1 MRAAGQANHSPPA
14 GNSPDF
20 ATIGLVSMIAPSPS
34 TASLARLLAS
44 IMTEPKQH
52 LYLVDGSSYIFR
64 AYHRLPPLTDPE
76 GTPVG
81 AVYGYT
87 TMLWK
92 LAADLDEAEGP
103 THLAVILDKGSI
115 SFRNEIYPEYKANRP
130 EPPEDLRPQFPLIRD
145 ATRAFSLPC
154 IEQEGLEAD
163 DLIASYAREAQR
175 MGWNVT
181 IVSSDKDLM
190 QLVGEVATLHGP
202 ARIDMLDTMKSQ
214 RIYVAEVEEK
224 FGVAPELVG
233 DVLALMGDSVDNI
246 PGIFGVGPKT
256 ASKLIAEHGSLAAAL
271 DSAPEM
277 KASKLKERLIEGR
290 SDAEMSRVL
299 VTLKEDCAL
308 PQPIEEMALGPIPPA
323 PLAAFLEKHGFTS
336 LLKRLETGNGSPS
349 RTTNLNPP
357 KPSKLGGNGKG
368 AETRQALPEA
378 PPVDRSLYETVQTPE
393 RLEYW
398 VARAMAARLVAVDT
412 ETTSLDAMRA
422 QLVGVSL
429 ALGPNDACYIPLAH
443 GGDDM
448 FAQKPEQVAMDTALA
463 ALKPMLEASSVLKVF
478 QNGKY
483 DLNILAKVG
492 ITAGPIDD
500 TMVISFALDAGRG
513 ESGMGGGHGM
523 DELSQRHLG
532 HTPLAFKEVCGT
544 GKKAIQFGEVPLT
557 QATEYAA
564 EDADVTLRLYRVLKP
579 RLAEEGGTRIYERVD
594 RPLIP
599 VVAAME
605 REGIK
610 VDRTQLARLSEK
622 FAHEISRL
630 EGEIHTVAGQEF
642 TVGSPK
648 QLGEIL
654 FEKMGFKGA
663 KKGKSGQYS
672 TDVSV
677 LEKLAA
683 EGAPIARLVLEWRQL
698 AKLKSTYTDALQQA
712 INPATGRVH
721 TSYSLVGAQT
731 GRLSSTDPN
740 LQNIPVRTAMG
751 RQIREAFVPEPGNVL
766 LAADYSQIELR
777 LAAHMAGVD
786 TLKEAFAKGE
796 DIHAR
801 TATEMFG
808 EVTRDTRARAKTI
821 NFAILY
827 GISRWGLATRLEVAP
842 DEAQA
847 MIDTYFHRFPGIQ
860 RYIMETLE
868 SVRERGY
875 SETLFGRKT
884 WFARINSKNQAERQ
898 GSERAAINAPIQ
910 GTSADIIKRAM
921 VRMLPALAEAGLHD
935 VRMLLQ
941 VHDELV
947 FECPEARVAE
957 ATPIIRQVMAEAALP
972 AVVLDVPL
980 GVDIGTGVSWDA
992 AH

>member
-1 MRAAGQANHSPPA
+1 MAE
-14 GNSPDF
+14 
-20 ATIGLVSMIAPSPS
+20 T
-34 TASLARLLAS
+34 
-44 IMTEPKQH
+44 KQH

-64 AYHRLPPLTDPE
+64 AYHRLPPLTDPQ

-103 THLAVILDKGSI
+103 THLAVILDASGV
-115 SFRNEIYPEYKANRP
+115 SFRNDIYEHYKANRP
-130 EPPEDLRPQFPLIRD
+130 EPPEDLVPQFPLIRD

-154 IEQEGLEAD
+154 IEVEGLEAD
-163 DLIASYAREAQR
+163 DLIATYAREAQR
-175 MGWNVT
+175 QGWDVT

-190 QLVGEVATLHGP
+190 QLISEVDGPNGP
-202 ARIDMLDTMKSQ
+202 ARIDMLDTMKNQ
-214 RIYVAEVEEK
+214 RIWLPEVEEK
-224 FGVAPELVG
+224 FGVGPELVG
-233 DVLALMGDSVDNI
+233 DVLALMGDSVDNV
-246 PGIFGVGPKT
+246 PGIFGIGPKT
-256 ASKLIAEHGSLAAAL
+256 ASKLIAEHGSLTAAL
-271 DSAPEM
+271 DAAPEM

-290 SDAEMSRVL
+290 GDAELSKIL
-299 VTLKEDCAL
+299 VTLKEDCDL
-308 PQPIEEMALGPIPPA
+308 PQPLEEMKLGPVPPG

-336 LLKRLETGNGSPS
+336 LLKRLETGNGSPA
-349 RTTNLNPP
+349 RKTELNPP
-357 KPSKLGGNGKG
+357 KPDKAGANGAG
-368 AETRQALPEA
+368 DGSANRQPLPEMPRIDHA
-378 PPVDRSLYETVQTPE
+378 AYATVQTPE
-393 RLEYW
+393 ALEEW
-398 VARAMAARLVAVDT
+398 IARARAAQVVAVDT
-412 ETTSLDAMRA
+412 ETTSLDAMQA
-422 QLVGVSL
+422 DLVGVSL

-443 GGDDM
+443 GGGDM
-448 FAQKPEQVAMDTALA
+448 FAQKPEQVDKAAALA
-463 ALKPMLEASSVLKVF
+463 ALKPLLEGDSVLKVF

-483 DLNILAKVG
+483 DLNILAREG
-492 ITAGPIDD
+492 IAVSPIDD

-513 ESGMGGGHGM
+513 EDGMGGGHGM

-532 HTPLAFKEVCGT
+532 HTPIAFKDVCGT
-544 GKKAIQFGEVPLT
+544 GKKAISFAEVPLED
-557 QATEYAA
+557 ATRYAA
-564 EDADVTLRLYRVLKP
+564 EDADVTLRLYNVLKP
-579 RLAEEGGTRIYERVD
+579 RLAEEGGTRVYERVD

-599 VVAAME
+599 VVARME

-610 VDRTQLARLSEK
+610 VDRARLAKLSEE
-622 FAHEISRL
+622 FAIEIGRL
-630 EGEIHTVAGQEF
+630 EGEIHQAAGQEF

-654 FEKMGFKGA
+654 FDKLGYKGG

-677 LEKLAA
+677 LERLAG
-683 EGAPIARLVLEWRQL
+683 EGAPIAKLVLEWRQL
-698 AKLKSTYTDALQQA
+698 SKLKSTYTDALQAA

-740 LQNIPVRTAMG
+740 LQNIPVRTPIG
-751 RQIREAFVPEPGNVL
+751 RQIREAFVPEEGNVL

-777 LAAHMAGVD
+777 LAAHMANVD
-786 TLKEAFAKGE
+786 TLKEAFANGE

-827 GISRWGLATRLEVAP
+827 GISRWGLASRLEVEP

-847 MIDTYFHRFPGIQ
+847 MIDTYFQRFPGIQ
-860 RYIMETLE
+860 RYIHETLE
-868 SVRERGY
+868 AVRAKGY

-884 WFARINSKNQAERQ
+884 WFPRINSKNQAERQ

-921 VRMLPALAEAGLHD
+921 ARMLPALAEAGLDD

-947 FECPEARVAE
+947 FELPEERVEA

-972 AVVLDVPL
+972 AVELTVPL
-980 GVDIGTGVSWDA
+980 GVDIGTGLSWDA